1 MNICGKDAHVSG
13 RFVRIAGLAAEGYDF
28 LDDPEAARNALRRAE
43 SRIDVLTF
51 IQRLS
56 DGAPRHGYRLEWD
69 NIAALPVSTFEH
81 WWTRQVKDKTRNMV
95 RRAEKRGVV
104 VRELPFDDVLVR
116 GISAIY
122 NESPVRQGRRFWHYG
137 KALDAV
143 RDENATFVGRSVFL
157 GAFFGDALIGFA
169 KVVWDETRGQ
179 AGLMKIQ
186 SMLDQRD
193 KAPTNALI
201 AQAVRSCADRGI
213 SYLWYAN
220 FSYGRKQRDG
230 LSEFKEHNGF
240 RAVDVPRYYVPV
252 TLVGHIALRA
262 GLHHRL
268 VDHIPEPALARV
280 RAVRTWWYS
289 RRLSVAAKPA

>member
-1 MNICGKDAHVSG
+1 MNICGKDAHVNG
-13 RFVRIAGLAAEGYDF
+13 RFVRLPGTAADGCGC
-28 LDDPEAARNALRRAE
+28 LDVRGAARNALRRAE

-230 LSEFKEHNGF
+230 LADFKQHNGF
-240 RAVDVPRYYVPV
+240 QKIDLPRYYVPL
-252 TLVGHIALRA
+252 TLVGRMALRL
-262 GLHHRL
+262 GLHHSSA
-268 VDHIPEPALARV
+268 DWIPEP
-280 RAVRTWWYS
+280 
-289 RRLSVAAKPA
+289 VAATYRKLRSFWYE